1 MNHTESQ
8 KERGGHIVCFENE
21 KLHNIMKEAII
32 STDGD
37 ILSTDLSNSSDEI
50 INSKDE
56 YVPSQEEA
64 ILSSGQTISINET
77 EQTETKL
84 STVSI
89 EETKHLSDEAKSS
102 NEGKNPSYD
111 SIDETKSTEEYENSS
126 SDVIKQSKEDLTSSS
141 YDASSN
147 SNYINLKSVILM
159 MYIFCIFV

>member
-37 ILSTDLSNSSDEI
+37 ILSTDVANSSDEI

-77 EQTETKL
+77 EQTETK
-84 STVSI
+84 
-89 EETKHLSDEAKSS
+89 HLTDEAKSS

-126 SDVIKQSKEDLTSSS
+126 SDVIKQSKEDLISSS
-141 YDASSN
+141 DEQSSN
-147 SNYINLKSVILM
+147 SNNINIKSVILM